1 MKRFNSYKVKGLGK
15 RVLSA
20 LLAVLMVFSCFAT
33 GLTAL
38 ADSSIKDVWTS
49 SDGKSHHRLK
59 VNGKD
64 AFCINYGEEAS
75 GKFKTDAAALKYW
88 NSLGTTKKNKIQN
101 ILSCAEA
108 KHYLKSDSSD
118 ATYFAIQRAIWNVVT
133 TQSEKTLSEY
143 FKSQTNTKYKELN
156 SSYSDY
162 AKKAP
167 KFGTIKLEPQYNSS
181 GNVTSYKGSATDSNK
196 VLSKFKFTDKAG
208 LTTSVSGNKLTVTST
223 TRFDGLKTLK
233 MTSNNKH
240 YTIKDSQVGHFGNQ
254 QVIAIG
260 SPNVLNANVSV
271 RTSEINLGDI
281 TINKISETGEPMS
294 GIRFDLYNSNGTYI
308 SSDWTDANG
317 IATFEGLNVGT
328 YTVTEVTPA
337 GYVPYGNT
345 NSVQVTVRAGDVVNA
360 SNHSSGKWVNT
371 LQRGDIYIHKTI
383 EDTSTP
389 YQAEFT
395 LYDLDGNYVIS
406 GTTNAAGDLYFCNI
420 PTGYY
425 QIKETNTYNSNVI
438 DWQATYTTYDS
449 GTGQTTTHK
458 GAQIYVSWDGQTTY
472 PYTNNVNHNGWLND
486 LVGGTNLC
494 DWVNEINFSGNNTI
508 VNKYMR
514 GDLRLYKVS
523 EKPDTTSS
531 NGYTYK
537 YVPNDNTG
545 SYPATKGAKFTI
557 TSEASQNALG
567 KDLTF
572 TTTTDEYGY
581 AYFCD
586 VPIGYYTVKEIEVD
600 NKYVQPDNQVFYVA
614 WDGNTNY
621 DVTGANCRNSVDYY
635 ADYNS
640 NTLTFINYLKYFRF
654 EFSKLDNDTNSSKAQ
669 GDASLAGATYELYK
683 GNELVGTYVT
693 DAKGKFT
700 TNYHICGNDYYLKE
714 VGSSNGYYINKEN
727 LKVSED
733 PSKYT
738 VRLNDTSKTNT
749 ETVKKGRIEI
759 MKFTDDGSDKYVT
772 PEPNAEFQIY
782 LKSAGSYENA
792 KNNERD
798 LIVTGKDGY
807 AESKALPY
815 GEYVIHQTKCGLEGT
830 LLADDQICKIQTDS
844 SAYPDNGDSN
854 VVAVYRYAI
863 KNLLDS
869 AYLKLVK
876 VDADT
881 GKAIP
886 YNELQGAKFQILDKD
901 FNVVK
906 MTYTYPKKMVID
918 TFTLNDEGYLITP
931 EKLPYG
937 KYYIVEVEAPYG
949 YFNPNADKIVSRI
962 DSNGNTV
969 YEYDKKSVEK
979 TAFKIDT
986 VNNENKVDKTDA
998 QRATIEVSIKNN
1010 VQTANLQI
1018 EKRGEVFKT
1027 VTKNGEFYSAVYEEQ
1042 GLAGAVYTVYAS
1054 EDIVTPDGTV
1064 RYKKGDAVCTLT
1076 TGATGIADS
1085 KLSTTQWFGK
1095 WHKLYLGK
1103 YEIKEIT
1110 APNGFALNTDS
1121 KKIELA
1127 YQGQNVK
1134 IYDVND
1140 TFVNE
1145 RQKVEVKG
1153 TKELEVNDIYGIGNN
1168 NEVESVVFGLYANE
1182 DIIAADGTKI
1192 PKDGLIQKVN
1202 VSANGTFEFDADLPL
1217 NFDYYVKEIATD
1229 NHYKLNDKKFTFSF
1243 DYKGQDIAK
1252 QTITLNGNKPISN
1265 ELKYGKISGLKV
1277 DDLGNKLANVTF
1289 GLFSKDE
1296 TKFTKEN
1303 AIVTVT
1309 TDKNG
1314 VFEIDNIPVG
1324 NYQLVE
1330 LSAPDGYAF
1339 SKEPI
1344 GISVTEDKQVI
1355 KKQVENKVVRGQI
1368 VITKQGEFFYS
1379 TSENE
1384 DGTTTPVYK
1393 NCNLPGATFDVIAAE
1408 DITTPDGVVRAHKG
1422 DVVDTITTDEN
1433 GVAKSKELFLGKY
1446 EVKETKAPKGYFLD
1460 KNNYTDDNSFKV
1472 ELTFENSDKE
1482 LVVKNLDAYN
1492 KRQTVKVNLIKSME
1506 KDNIFKIDDVNA
1518 LKNVVFG
1525 LFAREDMTAVDG
1537 SEIKASTLIERA
1549 KPDENG
1555 LVSFNADLPYGYK
1568 YYVKEISTDSLY
1580 TLDESEYE
1588 FAFDTEENDA
1598 EVTTISINNGTVIVN
1613 TIARGKVTGVKK
1625 DTDGTL
1631 VKGAL
1636 YGLFSSDATEFTKE
1650 TALMTAE
1657 TDENGVFTF
1666 DLIPKGSYIIV
1677 ELYVPVPYKVSN
1689 EKIAFTISDEANQV
1703 AFDVTDEFITGA
1715 ISVYKFDADYP
1726 ENSLSGATFT
1736 VYNDVDGNGIY
1747 DENIDTVYNTLN
1759 EVQTGFYFLDG
1770 IRYGHYL
1777 VKETTAPDGF
1787 AIDENYYPV
1796 FIEEDGKTY
1805 NVTNSGESFVD
1816 TALKGTLKVVKS
1828 SSNGVVEGFTFNIK
1842 GTSTTGEKIDIT
1854 EVTNS
1859 KGEINISN
1867 LRVGT
1872 YTITEVE
1879 NDATDNYKIEEPK
1892 TVTIK
1897 ANETATV
1904 HFYNEYNAPSAPKA
1918 GLDNNFFG
1926 LACAGVGTSIM
1937 GSISM
1942 LGYIVSKK
1950 KKNDI
1955 DD

>member
-15 RVLSA
+15 RVLSV

-33 GLTAL
+33 SLTAL

-49 SDGKSHHRLK
+49 SDGHSHHRLK

-64 AFCINYGEEAS
+64 AFCINYGQES
-75 GKFKTDAAALKYW
+75 TGKFKTDSAALKYW
-88 NSLGTTKKNKIQN
+88 NGLGTTKKNKIQN

-108 KHYLKSDSSD
+108 KGYINGSDKE
-118 ATYFAIQRAIWNVVT
+118 YFGIQRAIWNVVT
-133 TQSEKTLSEY
+133 TKSEKELSDY
-143 FKSQTNTKYKELN
+143 FKTETNSVYKSLN

-162 AKKAP
+162 AKKTP

-208 LTTSVSGNKLTVTST
+208 LTTSVSGNKLTVTSNT
-223 TRFDGLKTLK
+223 YFYGKKILK
-233 MTSNNKH
+233 MTSKGN
-240 YTIKDSQVGHFGNQ
+240 YYSIKDSQVGHFGNQ

-260 SPNVLNANVSV
+260 SSNTLNASVSV
-271 RTSEINLGDI
+271 KAGELNSGDI
-281 TINKISETGEPMS
+281 AINKIAETGEPMN
-294 GIRFDLYNSNGTYI
+294 GIRFDLYDSNGTYI
-308 SSDWTDANG
+308 SSDWTDESGSAV
-317 IATFEGLNVGT
+317 FMELVPGT

-345 NSVQVTVRAGDVVNA
+345 NSVQVTVVAKQTVNA

-572 TTTTDEYGY
+572 TTTTDEQGY

-586 VPIGYYTVKEIEVD
+586 VPIGYYTVKEVEVD

-669 GDASLAGATYELYK
+669 GDASLAGATYELCK

-693 DAKGKFT
+693 DASGKFT

-901 FNVVK
+901 LNVVK

-1010 VQTANLQI
+1010 VQTANLQV

-1134 IYDVND
+1134 VYDVND

-1153 TKELEVNDIYGIGNN
+1153 TKKLEVNDIYGIGNN

-1314 VFEIDNIPVG
+1314 IFEIDNIPVG

-1482 LVVKNLDAYN
+1482 LVVTNLDAYN

-1537 SEIKASTLIERA
+1537 SEIKANTLIERA

-1689 EKIAFTISDEANQV
+1689 EKIAFTISDEANKV

-1759 EVQTGFYFLDG
+1759 EIQTGFYFLDG

-1777 VKETTAPDGF
+1777 VKETASPNGF

-1859 KGEINISN
+1859 KGEINISD

>member
-15 RVLSA
+15 RVLSV
-20 LLAVLMVFSCFAT
+20 LLAILMVFSCFAT
-33 GLTAL
+33 SLTAL

-49 SDGKSHHRLK
+49 SDGHSHHRLK

-64 AFCINYGEEAS
+64 AFCINYGQES
-75 GKFKTDAAALKYW
+75 TGKFKTDSAALKYW

-108 KHYLKSDSSD
+108 KGYINGSDKE
-118 ATYFAIQRAIWNVVT
+118 YFGIQRAIWNVVT
-133 TQSEKTLSEY
+133 TKSEKELKDY
-143 FKSQTNTKYKELN
+143 FKSQTNSVYKSLN

-167 KFGTIKLEPQYNSS
+167 KFGTIKLEPQYDGS

-208 LTTSVSGNKLTVTST
+208 LKTSVSGNKLTVTST
-223 TRFDGLKTLK
+223 TRFDGLKKLK

-281 TINKISETGEPMS
+281 TINKIAETGEPMS

-406 GTTNAAGDLYFCNI
+406 GTTNTAGDLYFCNI

-572 TTTTDEYGY
+572 TTTTDEQGY

-586 VPIGYYTVKEIEVD
+586 VPIGYYTVKEVEVD

-621 DVTGANCRNSVDYY
+621 DVTGTNCRNGVDYY

-693 DAKGKFT
+693 DASGKFT

-901 FNVVK
+901 LNVVK

-986 VNNENKVDKTDA
+986 VNNENKVYKTDA

-1010 VQTANLQI
+1010 VQTANLQV

-1134 IYDVND
+1134 VYDVND

-1314 VFEIDNIPVG
+1314 IFEIDNIPVG

-1482 LVVKNLDAYN
+1482 LVVTNLDAYN

-1537 SEIKASTLIERA
+1537 SEIKANTLIERA

-1580 TLDESEYE
+1580 TLDETEYE

-1625 DTDGTL
+1625 DTDGAL

-1747 DENIDTVYNTLN
+1747 DKNIDTVYNTLN

-1777 VKETTAPDGF
+1777 VKETASPNGF

-1859 KGEINISN
+1859 KGEINISD

>member
-15 RVLSA
+15 RVLSV

-33 GLTAL
+33 SLTAL

-64 AFCINYGEEAS
+64 AFCINYGQES
-75 GKFKTDAAALKYW
+75 TGKFKTDAAALKYW

-208 LTTSVSGNKLTVTST
+208 LTTSVSGNKLTVTSNT
-223 TRFDGLKTLK
+223 YFDGRKTLK
-233 MTSNNKH
+233 MTSKGK
-240 YTIKDSQVGHFGNQ
+240 YYSIKDSQVGHFGNQ

-260 SPNVLNANVSV
+260 SPSTLNASVSV
-271 RTSEINLGDI
+271 KAGELNSGNIA
-281 TINKISETGEPMS
+281 INKIAETGEPMS
-294 GIRFDLYNSNGTYI
+294 GIQFDLYDSNGTYI
-308 SSDWTDANG
+308 SSDWTDESGSAV
-317 IATFEGLNVGT
+317 FMDLVPGT

-345 NSVQVTVRAGDVVNA
+345 NSVQVTVVANQTVNA

-406 GTTNAAGDLYFCNI
+406 GTTNTAGDLYFCNI

-572 TTTTDEYGY
+572 TTTTDEQGY

-586 VPIGYYTVKEIEVD
+586 VPIGYYTVKEVEVD
-600 NKYVQPDNQVFYVA
+600 NKYVQPDNQIFYVA

-621 DVTGANCRNSVDYY
+621 DVTGTNCRNSVDYY

-683 GNELVGTYVT
+683 GNGLVGTYVT
-693 DAKGKFT
+693 DASGKFT

-901 FNVVK
+901 LNVVK

-1010 VQTANLQI
+1010 VQTANLQV

-1134 IYDVND
+1134 VYDVND

-1339 SKEPI
+1339 SKKPI

-1482 LVVKNLDAYN
+1482 LVVTNLDAYN

-1537 SEIKASTLIERA
+1537 SEIKANTLIERA

-1777 VKETTAPDGF
+1777 VKETASPDGF

-1859 KGEINISN
+1859 KGEINISD

>member
-15 RVLSA
+15 RVLSV

-33 GLTAL
+33 SLTAL

-49 SDGKSHHRLK
+49 SDGHSHHRLK

-64 AFCINYGEEAS
+64 AFCINYGQES
-75 GKFKTDAAALKYW
+75 TGKFKTDSAALKYW

-108 KHYLKSDSSD
+108 KGYINGSDKE
-118 ATYFAIQRAIWNVVT
+118 YFGIQRAIWNVVT
-133 TQSEKTLSEY
+133 TKSEKELSDY
-143 FKSQTNTKYKELN
+143 FKSQTNSVYKSLN

-167 KFGTIKLEPQYNSS
+167 KFGTIKLEPQYDGS

-208 LTTSVSGNKLTVTST
+208 LKTSVSGNKLTVTST
-223 TRFDGLKTLK
+223 TRFDGLKKLK

-271 RTSEINLGDI
+271 RTSEVNLGDI
-281 TINKISETGEPMS
+281 TINKIAETGEPMS

-406 GTTNAAGDLYFCNI
+406 GTTNTAGDLYFCNI

-572 TTTTDEYGY
+572 TTITDEQGY

-586 VPIGYYTVKEIEVD
+586 VPIGYYTVKEVEVD

-621 DVTGANCRNSVDYY
+621 DVTGTNCRNSVDYY

-693 DAKGKFT
+693 DASGKFT

-714 VGSSNGYYINKEN
+714 VSSSNGYYINKEN

-901 FNVVK
+901 LNVVK

-962 DSNGNTV
+962 DSNGNTI

-1010 VQTANLQI
+1010 VQTANLQV

-1134 IYDVND
+1134 VYDVND

-1153 TKELEVNDIYGIGNN
+1153 TKKLEVNDIYGIGNN

-1482 LVVKNLDAYN
+1482 LVVTNLDAYN

-1580 TLDESEYE
+1580 TLDETEYE

-1747 DENIDTVYNTLN
+1747 DKNIDTVYNTLN

-1777 VKETTAPDGF
+1777 VKETASPNGF

-1859 KGEINISN
+1859 KGEINISD

>member
-15 RVLSA
+15 RVLSV

-33 GLTAL
+33 SLTAL

-49 SDGKSHHRLK
+49 SDGHSHHRLK

-64 AFCINYGEEAS
+64 AFCINYGQES
-75 GKFKTDAAALKYW
+75 TGKFKTDSAALKYW
-88 NSLGTTKKNKIQN
+88 NGLGTTKKNKIQN

-108 KHYLKSDSSD
+108 KGYINGSDKE
-118 ATYFAIQRAIWNVVT
+118 YFGIQRAIWNVVT
-133 TQSEKTLSEY
+133 TKSEKELSDY
-143 FKSQTNTKYKELN
+143 FKSQTNSVYKSLN
-156 SSYSDY
+156 SNYSDY

-167 KFGTIKLEPQYNSS
+167 KFGTIKLEPQYDGS

-208 LTTSVSGNKLTVTST
+208 LKTSVSGNKLTVTST
-223 TRFDGLKTLK
+223 TRFDGLKKLK

-281 TINKISETGEPMS
+281 TINKIAETGEPMS

-345 NSVQVTVRAGDVVNA
+345 NSVQVTVRARDVVNA

-406 GTTNAAGDLYFCNI
+406 GTTNTAGDLYFCNI

-600 NKYVQPDNQVFYVA
+600 NKYVQPDNQIFYVA

-844 SAYPDNGDSN
+844 SAYPDNSDSN

-901 FNVVK
+901 LNVVK

-1010 VQTANLQI
+1010 VQTANLQV

-1134 IYDVND
+1134 VYDVND

-1314 VFEIDNIPVG
+1314 IFEIDNIPVG

-1472 ELTFENSDKE
+1472 ELAFENSDKE
-1482 LVVKNLDAYN
+1482 LVVTNLDAYN
-1492 KRQTVKVNLIKSME
+1492 KRQTAKVNLIKSME

-1537 SEIKASTLIERA
+1537 SEIKANTLIERA

-1747 DENIDTVYNTLN
+1747 DKNIDTVYNTLN

-1777 VKETTAPDGF
+1777 VKETASPNGF

-1859 KGEINISN
+1859 KGEINISD

>member
-167 KFGTIKLEPQYNSS
+167 KFGTIKLEPQYDGS

-208 LTTSVSGNKLTVTST
+208 LKTSVSGNKLTVTST

-260 SPNVLNANVSV
+260 SPSVLNAKFSATCGV
-271 RTSEINLGDI
+271 NLTGNI
-281 TINKISETGEPMS
+281 QVNKIAETGEPMS
-294 GIRFDLYNSNGTYI
+294 GIRFDLYDSNGTYV
-308 SSDWTDANG
+308 SSDWTNESGSADF
-317 IATFEGLNVGT
+317 TGLQPGT
-328 YTVTEVTPA
+328 YTVTEITPA

-345 NSVQVTVRAGDVVNA
+345 NSVQVTVVANQTVNA

-406 GTTNAAGDLYFCNI
+406 GTTNTAGDLYFCNI

-449 GTGQTTTHK
+449 GTGQTTIHK

-572 TTTTDEYGY
+572 TTTTDEQGY

-586 VPIGYYTVKEIEVD
+586 VPIGYYTVKEVEVD

-815 GEYVIHQTKCGLEGT
+815 GEYIIHQTKCGLEGT

-886 YNELQGAKFQILDKD
+886 YNELQGAEFQILDKD
-901 FNVVK
+901 LNVVK

-1027 VTKNGEFYSAVYEEQ
+1027 VTKNGEFYSAVYEKQ

-1110 APNGFALNTDS
+1110 APSGFVLNTDS

-1134 IYDVND
+1134 VYDVND

-1202 VSANGTFEFDADLPL
+1202 VSANGTFKFDADLPL
-1217 NFDYYVKEIATD
+1217 NFDYYVKEIATE

-1482 LVVKNLDAYN
+1482 LVVTNLDAYN

-1537 SEIKASTLIERA
+1537 SEIKANTLIERA

-1580 TLDESEYE
+1580 TLDETEYE
-1588 FAFDTEENDA
+1588 FAFNTEENDA

-1777 VKETTAPDGF
+1777 VKETASPNGF

-1842 GTSTTGEKIDIT
+1842 GTSTAGEKIDIT

>member
-15 RVLSA
+15 RVLSV
-20 LLAVLMVFSCFAT
+20 LLAILMVFSCFAT
-33 GLTAL
+33 SLTAL

-49 SDGKSHHRLK
+49 SDGHSHHRLK

-64 AFCINYGEEAS
+64 AFCINYGQES
-75 GKFKTDAAALKYW
+75 TGKFKTDSAALKYW

-108 KHYLKSDSSD
+108 KGYINGSDKE
-118 ATYFAIQRAIWNVVT
+118 YFGIQRAIWNVVT
-133 TQSEKTLSEY
+133 TKSEKELSDY
-143 FKSQTNTKYKELN
+143 FKSQTNSVYKLLN
-156 SSYSDY
+156 SNYSDY

-208 LTTSVSGNKLTVTST
+208 LKTSVSGNKLTVTST

-260 SPNVLNANVSV
+260 SPSVLNTKFSATCGV
-271 RTSEINLGDI
+271 NLTGNI
-281 TINKISETGEPMS
+281 QVNKIAETGEPMS
-294 GIRFDLYNSNGTYI
+294 GIRFDLYDSNGTYV
-308 SSDWTDANG
+308 SSDWTDESGSADF
-317 IATFEGLNVGT
+317 TGLQPGT
-328 YTVTEVTPA
+328 YTVTEITPA

-345 NSVQVTVRAGDVVNA
+345 NSVQVTVVANQTVNA

-406 GTTNAAGDLYFCNI
+406 GTTNTAGDLYFCNI

-572 TTTTDEYGY
+572 TTTTDEQGY

-586 VPIGYYTVKEIEVD
+586 VPIGYYTVKEVEVD

-614 WDGNTNY
+614 WDCNTNY
-621 DVTGANCRNSVDYY
+621 DVTGTNCRNGVDYY

-693 DAKGKFT
+693 DASGKFT

-901 FNVVK
+901 LNVVK

-1010 VQTANLQI
+1010 VQTANLQV

-1134 IYDVND
+1134 VYDVND

-1153 TKELEVNDIYGIGNN
+1153 TKKLEVNDIYGIGNN

-1314 VFEIDNIPVG
+1314 IFEIDNIPVG

-1482 LVVKNLDAYN
+1482 LVVTNLDAYN

-1747 DENIDTVYNTLN
+1747 DKNIDTVYNTLN

-1777 VKETTAPDGF
+1777 VKETASPNGF

-1859 KGEINISN
+1859 KGEINISD

>member
-15 RVLSA
+15 RVLSV

-33 GLTAL
+33 SLTAL

-49 SDGKSHHRLK
+49 SDGHSHHRLK

-64 AFCINYGEEAS
+64 AFCINYGQES
-75 GKFKTDAAALKYW
+75 TGKFKTDSAALKYW
-88 NSLGTTKKNKIQN
+88 NGLGTTKKNKIQN

-108 KHYLKSDSSD
+108 KGYINGSDKE
-118 ATYFAIQRAIWNVVT
+118 YFGIQRAIWNVVT
-133 TQSEKTLSEY
+133 TKSEKELSDY
-143 FKSQTNTKYKELN
+143 FKSQTNSVYKSLN
-156 SSYSDY
+156 SNYSDY

-167 KFGTIKLEPQYNSS
+167 KFGTIKLEPQYDGS

-208 LTTSVSGNKLTVTST
+208 LKTSVSGNKLTVTST
-223 TRFDGLKTLK
+223 TRFDGLKKLK

-281 TINKISETGEPMS
+281 TINKIAETGEPMS

-345 NSVQVTVRAGDVVNA
+345 NSVQVTVRARNVVNA

-406 GTTNAAGDLYFCNI
+406 GTTNTAGDLYFCNI

-600 NKYVQPDNQVFYVA
+600 NKYVQPDNQIFYVA

-844 SAYPDNGDSN
+844 SAYPDNSDSN

-901 FNVVK
+901 LNVVK

-1010 VQTANLQI
+1010 VQTANLQV

-1134 IYDVND
+1134 VYDVND

-1314 VFEIDNIPVG
+1314 IFEIDNIPVG

-1472 ELTFENSDKE
+1472 ELAFENSDKE
-1482 LVVKNLDAYN
+1482 LVVTNLDAYN
-1492 KRQTVKVNLIKSME
+1492 KRQTAKVNLIKSME

-1537 SEIKASTLIERA
+1537 SEIKANTLIERA

-1747 DENIDTVYNTLN
+1747 DKNIDTVYNTLN

-1777 VKETTAPDGF
+1777 VKETASPNGF

-1859 KGEINISN
+1859 KGEINISD

>member
-33 GLTAL
+33 SLTAL

-49 SDGKSHHRLK
+49 SDGHSHHRLK

-64 AFCINYGEEAS
+64 AFCINYGQES
-75 GKFKTDAAALKYW
+75 TDKFKTDSAALKYW
-88 NSLGTTKKNKIQN
+88 NGLGTTKKNKIQN

-108 KHYLKSDSSD
+108 KGYINGSDKE
-118 ATYFAIQRAIWNVVT
+118 YFGIQRAIWNVVT
-133 TQSEKTLSEY
+133 TKSEKELSDY
-143 FKSQTNTKYKELN
+143 FKSQTNSVYKSLN
-156 SSYSDY
+156 SNYSDY
-162 AKKAP
+162 TKKAP
-167 KFGTIKLEPQYNSS
+167 KFGTIKLEPQYDGS

-208 LTTSVSGNKLTVTST
+208 LKTSVSGNKLTVTST

-260 SPNVLNANVSV
+260 SPSVLNAKFSATCGV
-271 RTSEINLGDI
+271 NLTGNI
-281 TINKISETGEPMS
+281 QVNKIAETGEPMS
-294 GIRFDLYNSNGTYI
+294 GIRFDLYDSNGTYI
-308 SSDWTDANG
+308 SSDWTNESGSADF
-317 IATFEGLNVGT
+317 TGLQPGT
-328 YTVTEVTPA
+328 YTVTEITPA

-345 NSVQVTVRAGDVVNA
+345 NSVQVTVVANQTVNA

-406 GTTNAAGDLYFCNI
+406 GTTNTAGDLYFCNI

-572 TTTTDEYGY
+572 TTTTDEQGY

-586 VPIGYYTVKEIEVD
+586 VPIGYYTVKEVEVD

-621 DVTGANCRNSVDYY
+621 DVTGTNCRNSVDYY

-901 FNVVK
+901 LNVVK

-1010 VQTANLQI
+1010 VQTANLQV

-1134 IYDVND
+1134 VYDVND

-1472 ELTFENSDKE
+1472 ELTFENSEKE
-1482 LVVKNLDAYN
+1482 LVVTNLDAYN

-1537 SEIKASTLIERA
+1537 SEIKANTLIERA

-1580 TLDESEYE
+1580 TLDETEYE

-1736 VYNDVDGNGIY
+1736 VYNDVDGNGVY

-1777 VKETTAPDGF
+1777 VKETASPNGF

>member
-15 RVLSA
+15 RVLSV

-33 GLTAL
+33 SLTAL

-49 SDGKSHHRLK
+49 SDGHSHHRLK

-64 AFCINYGEEAS
+64 AFCINYGQES
-75 GKFKTDAAALKYW
+75 TGKFKTDSAALKYW

-108 KHYLKSDSSD
+108 KGYINGSDKE
-118 ATYFAIQRAIWNVVT
+118 YFGIQRAIWNVVT
-133 TQSEKTLSEY
+133 TKSEKELSDY
-143 FKSQTNTKYKELN
+143 FKSQTNSVYKSLN

-167 KFGTIKLEPQYNSS
+167 KFGTIKLEPQYDGS

-208 LTTSVSGNKLTVTST
+208 LKTSVSGNKLTVTST
-223 TRFDGLKTLK
+223 TRFDGLKKLK

-271 RTSEINLGDI
+271 RTSEVNLGDI
-281 TINKISETGEPMS
+281 TINKIAETGESMS

-406 GTTNAAGDLYFCNI
+406 GTTNTAGDLYFCNI

-486 LVGGTNLC
+486 IVGGTNLC

-621 DVTGANCRNSVDYY
+621 DVTGVNCRNSVDYY

-901 FNVVK
+901 LNVVK

-1010 VQTANLQI
+1010 VQTANLQV

-1134 IYDVND
+1134 VYDVND

-1408 DITTPDGVVRAHKG
+1408 DITTTDGVVRAHKG

-1472 ELTFENSDKE
+1472 ELAFENSDKE
-1482 LVVKNLDAYN
+1482 LVVTNLDAYN

-1747 DENIDTVYNTLN
+1747 DKNIDTVYNTLN

-1777 VKETTAPDGF
+1777 VKETASPNGF

-1859 KGEINISN
+1859 KGEINISD

>member
-15 RVLSA
+15 RVLSV
-20 LLAVLMVFSCFAT
+20 LLAILMVFSCFAT
-33 GLTAL
+33 SLTAL

-49 SDGKSHHRLK
+49 SDGHSHHRLK

-64 AFCINYGEEAS
+64 AFCINYGQES
-75 GKFKTDAAALKYW
+75 TGKFKTDSAALKYW

-108 KHYLKSDSSD
+108 KGYINGSDKE
-118 ATYFAIQRAIWNVVT
+118 YFGIQRAIWNVVT
-133 TQSEKTLSEY
+133 TKSEKELSDY
-143 FKSQTNTKYKELN
+143 FKSQTNSVYKSLN
-156 SSYSDY
+156 SNYSDY

-208 LTTSVSGNKLTVTST
+208 LKTSVSGNKLTVTST
-223 TRFDGLKTLK
+223 TRFDGLKKLK

-281 TINKISETGEPMS
+281 TINKIAETGEPMS

-406 GTTNAAGDLYFCNI
+406 GTTNTAGDLYFCNI

-572 TTTTDEYGY
+572 TTTTDEQGY

-586 VPIGYYTVKEIEVD
+586 VPIGYYTVKEVEVD
-600 NKYVQPDNQVFYVA
+600 NKYVQPDNQIFYVA

-621 DVTGANCRNSVDYY
+621 DVTGTNCRNSVDYY

-901 FNVVK
+901 LNVVK

-1010 VQTANLQI
+1010 VQTANLQV

-1134 IYDVND
+1134 VYDVND

-1314 VFEIDNIPVG
+1314 IFEIDNIPVG

-1747 DENIDTVYNTLN
+1747 DKNIDTVYNTLN

-1777 VKETTAPDGF
+1777 VKETASPNGF

-1859 KGEINISN
+1859 KGEINISD

>member
-15 RVLSA
+15 RVLSV

-33 GLTAL
+33 SLTAL

-49 SDGKSHHRLK
+49 SDGHSHHRLK

-64 AFCINYGEEAS
+64 AFCINYGQES
-75 GKFKTDAAALKYW
+75 TGKFKTDSAALKYW
-88 NSLGTTKKNKIQN
+88 NGLGTTKKNKIQN

-108 KHYLKSDSSD
+108 KGYINGSDKE
-118 ATYFAIQRAIWNVVT
+118 YFGIQRAIWNVVT
-133 TQSEKTLSEY
+133 TKSEKELSDY
-143 FKSQTNTKYKELN
+143 FKSQTNSVYKSLN
-156 SSYSDY
+156 SNYSDY

-167 KFGTIKLEPQYNSS
+167 KFGTIKLEPQYDGS

-208 LTTSVSGNKLTVTST
+208 LKTSVSGNKLTVTST

-260 SPNVLNANVSV
+260 SPSVLNTKFSATCGV
-271 RTSEINLGDI
+271 NLTGNI
-281 TINKISETGEPMS
+281 QVNKIAETGEPMS
-294 GIRFDLYNSNGTYI
+294 GIRFDLYDSNGTYV
-308 SSDWTDANG
+308 SSDWTDESGSADF
-317 IATFEGLNVGT
+317 TGLQPGT
-328 YTVTEVTPA
+328 YTVTEITPA

-345 NSVQVTVRAGDVVNA
+345 NSVQVTVVANQTVNA

-406 GTTNAAGDLYFCNI
+406 GTTNTAGDLYFCNI

-572 TTTTDEYGY
+572 TTTTDEQGY

-586 VPIGYYTVKEIEVD
+586 VPIGYYTVKEVEVD

-621 DVTGANCRNSVDYY
+621 DVTGTNCRNGVDYY

-693 DAKGKFT
+693 DASGKFT

-815 GEYVIHQTKCGLEGT
+815 GEYVIHQTKCGLKGA

-901 FNVVK
+901 LNVVK

-1010 VQTANLQI
+1010 VQTANLQV

-1134 IYDVND
+1134 VYDVND

-1314 VFEIDNIPVG
+1314 IFEIDNIPVG

-1472 ELTFENSDKE
+1472 ELAFENSDKE
-1482 LVVKNLDAYN
+1482 LVVTNLDAYN
-1492 KRQTVKVNLIKSME
+1492 KRQTAKVNLIKSME

-1537 SEIKASTLIERA
+1537 SEIKANTLIERA

-1747 DENIDTVYNTLN
+1747 DKNIDTVYNTLN

-1777 VKETTAPDGF
+1777 VKETASPNGF

-1859 KGEINISN
+1859 KGEINISD

>member
-15 RVLSA
+15 RVLSV

-33 GLTAL
+33 SLTAL

-49 SDGKSHHRLK
+49 SDGHSHHRLK

-64 AFCINYGEEAS
+64 AFCINYGQES
-75 GKFKTDAAALKYW
+75 TGKFKTDSAALKYW
-88 NSLGTTKKNKIQN
+88 NGLGTTKKNKIQN

-108 KHYLKSDSSD
+108 KGYINGSDKE
-118 ATYFAIQRAIWNVVT
+118 YFGIQRAIWNVVT
-133 TQSEKTLSEY
+133 TKSEKELSDY
-143 FKSQTNTKYKELN
+143 FKSQTNSVYKSLN
-156 SSYSDY
+156 SNYSDY

-196 VLSKFKFTDKAG
+196 VLSKFKFADKAG
-208 LTTSVSGNKLTVTST
+208 LKTSVSGNKLTVTST

-406 GTTNAAGDLYFCNI
+406 GTTNTAGDLYFCNI

-621 DVTGANCRNSVDYY
+621 DVTGANCKNSVDYY

-693 DAKGKFT
+693 DASGKFT

-901 FNVVK
+901 LNVVK

-1010 VQTANLQI
+1010 VQTANLQV

-1472 ELTFENSDKE
+1472 ELTFENNDKE
-1482 LVVKNLDAYN
+1482 LVVTNLDAYN

-1537 SEIKASTLIERA
+1537 SEIKANTLIERA

-1777 VKETTAPDGF
+1777 VKETASPNGF

>member
-15 RVLSA
+15 RVLSV

-33 GLTAL
+33 SLTAL

-49 SDGKSHHRLK
+49 SDGHSHHRLK

-64 AFCINYGEEAS
+64 AFCINYGQES
-75 GKFKTDAAALKYW
+75 TGKFKTDSAALKYW
-88 NSLGTTKKNKIQN
+88 NSLGNTKKNKIQN

-108 KHYLKSDSSD
+108 KGYINGSDKE
-118 ATYFAIQRAIWNVVT
+118 YFGIQRAIWNVVT
-133 TQSEKTLSEY
+133 TKSEKELKDY
-143 FKSQTNTKYKELN
+143 FKKETNSVYKSLN

-167 KFGTIKLEPQYNSS
+167 KFGTIKLEPQYDGS

-208 LTTSVSGNKLTVTST
+208 LKTSVSGNKLTVTST
-223 TRFDGLKTLK
+223 TRFDGLKKLK

-281 TINKISETGEPMS
+281 TINKIAETGEPMS
-294 GIRFDLYNSNGTYI
+294 GIRFDLYDSNGTYI

-406 GTTNAAGDLYFCNI
+406 GTTNTAGDLYFCNI

-693 DAKGKFT
+693 DASGKFT

-901 FNVVK
+901 LNVVK

-1010 VQTANLQI
+1010 VQTANLQV

-1134 IYDVND
+1134 VYDVND

-1252 QTITLNGNKPISN
+1252 QTITLNGNKTISN

-1472 ELTFENSDKE
+1472 ELAFENSDKE
-1482 LVVKNLDAYN
+1482 LVVTNLDAYN

-1537 SEIKASTLIERA
+1537 SEIKANTLIERA

-1580 TLDESEYE
+1580 TLDETEYE

-1736 VYNDVDGNGIY
+1736 VYNDVDGNGVY

-1777 VKETTAPDGF
+1777 VKETASPNGF

-1859 KGEINISN
+1859 KGEINISD

>member
-15 RVLSA
+15 RVLSV

-33 GLTAL
+33 SLTAL

-49 SDGKSHHRLK
+49 SDGHSHHRLK

-64 AFCINYGEEAS
+64 AFCINYGQES
-75 GKFKTDAAALKYW
+75 TGKFKTDSAALKYW

-108 KHYLKSDSSD
+108 KGYINGSDKE
-118 ATYFAIQRAIWNVVT
+118 YFGIQRAIWNVVT
-133 TQSEKTLSEY
+133 TKSEKELSDY
-143 FKSQTNTKYKELN
+143 FKSQTNSVYKSLN

-167 KFGTIKLEPQYNSS
+167 KFGTIKLEPQYDGS

-208 LTTSVSGNKLTVTST
+208 LKTSVSGNKLTVTST
-223 TRFDGLKTLK
+223 TRFDGLKKLK

-271 RTSEINLGDI
+271 RTSEVNLGDI
-281 TINKISETGEPMS
+281 TINKIAETGEPMS

-406 GTTNAAGDLYFCNI
+406 GTTNTAGDLYFCNI

-486 LVGGTNLC
+486 IVGGTNLC

-572 TTTTDEYGY
+572 TTTTDEQGY

-586 VPIGYYTVKEIEVD
+586 VPIGYYTVKEVEVD

-621 DVTGANCRNSVDYY
+621 DVTGTNCRNGVDYY

-693 DAKGKFT
+693 DASGKFT

-901 FNVVK
+901 LNVVK

-1010 VQTANLQI
+1010 VQTANLQV

-1134 IYDVND
+1134 VYDVND

-1460 KNNYTDDNSFKV
+1460 KNNYTDDNSFEV
-1472 ELTFENSDKE
+1472 ELAFENSDKE
-1482 LVVKNLDAYN
+1482 LVVTNLDAYN

-1537 SEIKASTLIERA
+1537 SEIKANTLIERA

-1580 TLDESEYE
+1580 TLDETEYE

-1777 VKETTAPDGF
+1777 VKETASPNGF

>member
-15 RVLSA
+15 RVLSV
-20 LLAVLMVFSCFAT
+20 LLAILMVFSCFAT
-33 GLTAL
+33 SLTAL

-49 SDGKSHHRLK
+49 SDGHSHHRLK

-64 AFCINYGEEAS
+64 AFCINYGQES
-75 GKFKTDAAALKYW
+75 TGKFKTDSAALKYW

-108 KHYLKSDSSD
+108 KGYINGSDKE
-118 ATYFAIQRAIWNVVT
+118 YFGIQRAIWNVVT
-133 TQSEKTLSEY
+133 TKSEKELSDY
-143 FKSQTNTKYKELN
+143 FKSQTNSVYKSLN
-156 SSYSDY
+156 SNYSDY

-208 LTTSVSGNKLTVTST
+208 LKTSVSGNKLTVTST
-223 TRFDGLKTLK
+223 TRFDGLKKLK

-281 TINKISETGEPMS
+281 TINKIAETGEPIS

-406 GTTNAAGDLYFCNI
+406 GTTNTAGDLYFCNI

-572 TTTTDEYGY
+572 TTTTDEQGY

-586 VPIGYYTVKEIEVD
+586 VPIGYYTVKEVEVD

-621 DVTGANCRNSVDYY
+621 DVTGTNCRNGVDYY

-693 DAKGKFT
+693 DASGKFT

-815 GEYVIHQTKCGLEGT
+815 GEYVIHQTKCGLKGA

-901 FNVVK
+901 LNVVK

-1010 VQTANLQI
+1010 VQTANLQV

-1103 YEIKEIT
+1103 YEIKEII

-1134 IYDVND
+1134 VYDVND

-1314 VFEIDNIPVG
+1314 IFEIDNIPVG

-1472 ELTFENSDKE
+1472 ELAFENSDKE
-1482 LVVKNLDAYN
+1482 LVVTNLDAYN
-1492 KRQTVKVNLIKSME
+1492 KRQTAKVNLIKSME

-1537 SEIKASTLIERA
+1537 SEIKANTLIERA

-1747 DENIDTVYNTLN
+1747 DKNIDTVYNTLN

-1777 VKETTAPDGF
+1777 VKETASPNGF

-1859 KGEINISN
+1859 KGEINISD

>member
-15 RVLSA
+15 RVLSV

-33 GLTAL
+33 SLTAL

-49 SDGKSHHRLK
+49 SDGHSHHRLK

-64 AFCINYGEEAS
+64 AFCINYGQES
-75 GKFKTDAAALKYW
+75 TGKFKTDSAALKYW
-88 NSLGTTKKNKIQN
+88 NGLGTTKKNKIQN

-108 KHYLKSDSSD
+108 KGYINGSDKE
-118 ATYFAIQRAIWNVVT
+118 YFGIQRAIWNVVT
-133 TQSEKTLSEY
+133 TKSEKELSDY
-143 FKSQTNTKYKELN
+143 FKSQTNSVYKSLN
-156 SSYSDY
+156 SNYSDY

-167 KFGTIKLEPQYNSS
+167 KFGTIKLEPQYDGS

-208 LTTSVSGNKLTVTST
+208 LKTSVSGNKLTVTST
-223 TRFDGLKTLK
+223 TRFDGLKKLK

-281 TINKISETGEPMS
+281 TINKIAETGEPMS

-406 GTTNAAGDLYFCNI
+406 GTTNTAGDLYFCNI

-600 NKYVQPDNQVFYVA
+600 NKYVQPDNQIFYVA

-830 LLADDQICKIQTDS
+830 PLADDQICKIQTDS
-844 SAYPDNGDSN
+844 SAYPDNSDSN

-901 FNVVK
+901 LNVVK

-1010 VQTANLQI
+1010 VQTANLQV

-1134 IYDVND
+1134 VYDVND

-1314 VFEIDNIPVG
+1314 IFEIDNIPVG

-1472 ELTFENSDKE
+1472 ELAFENSDKE
-1482 LVVKNLDAYN
+1482 LVVTNLDAYN
-1492 KRQTVKVNLIKSME
+1492 KRQTAKVNLIKSME

-1537 SEIKASTLIERA
+1537 SEIKANTLIERA

-1747 DENIDTVYNTLN
+1747 DKNIDTVYNTLN

-1777 VKETTAPDGF
+1777 VKETASPNGF

-1859 KGEINISN
+1859 KGEINISD

>member
-15 RVLSA
+15 RVLSV

-33 GLTAL
+33 SLTAL

-49 SDGKSHHRLK
+49 SDGHSHHRLK

-64 AFCINYGEEAS
+64 AFCINYGQES
-75 GKFKTDAAALKYW
+75 TGKFKTDSAALKYW
-88 NSLGTTKKNKIQN
+88 NGLGTTKKNKIQN

-108 KHYLKSDSSD
+108 KGYINGSDKE
-118 ATYFAIQRAIWNVVT
+118 YFGIQRAIWNVVT
-133 TQSEKTLSEY
+133 TKSEKELSDY
-143 FKSQTNTKYKELN
+143 FKSQTNSVYKSLN
-156 SSYSDY
+156 SNYSDY

-167 KFGTIKLEPQYNSS
+167 KFGTIKLEPQYDGS

-208 LTTSVSGNKLTVTST
+208 LKTSVSGNKLTVTST
-223 TRFDGLKTLK
+223 TRFDGLKKLK

-260 SPNVLNANVSV
+260 SPNVLNADVSV
-271 RTSEINLGDI
+271 RTSKINLGDI
-281 TINKISETGEPMS
+281 TINKIAETGEPMS

-406 GTTNAAGDLYFCNI
+406 GTTNTAGDLYFCNI

-600 NKYVQPDNQVFYVA
+600 NKYVQPDNQIFYVA

-844 SAYPDNGDSN
+844 SAYPDNSDSN

-901 FNVVK
+901 LNVVK

-1010 VQTANLQI
+1010 VQTANLQV

-1134 IYDVND
+1134 VYDVND

-1314 VFEIDNIPVG
+1314 IFEIDNIPVG

-1472 ELTFENSDKE
+1472 ELAFENSDKE
-1482 LVVKNLDAYN
+1482 LVVTNLDAYN
-1492 KRQTVKVNLIKSME
+1492 KRQTAKVNLIKSME

-1537 SEIKASTLIERA
+1537 SEIKANTLIERA

-1747 DENIDTVYNTLN
+1747 DKNIDTVYNTLN

-1777 VKETTAPDGF
+1777 VKETASPNGF

-1859 KGEINISN
+1859 KGEINISD

>member
-15 RVLSA
+15 RVLSV

-33 GLTAL
+33 SLTAL

-49 SDGKSHHRLK
+49 SDGHSHHRLK

-64 AFCINYGEEAS
+64 AFCINYGQES
-75 GKFKTDAAALKYW
+75 TGKFKTDSAALKYW
-88 NSLGTTKKNKIQN
+88 NGLGTTKKNKIQN

-108 KHYLKSDSSD
+108 KGYINGSDKE
-118 ATYFAIQRAIWNVVT
+118 YFGIQRAIWNVVT
-133 TQSEKTLSEY
+133 TKSEKELSDY
-143 FKSQTNTKYKELN
+143 FKSQTNSVYKSLN
-156 SSYSDY
+156 SNYSDY

-167 KFGTIKLEPQYNSS
+167 KFGTIKLEPQYDGS

-208 LTTSVSGNKLTVTST
+208 LKTSVSGNKLTVTST

-260 SPNVLNANVSV
+260 SPSVLNTKFSATCGV
-271 RTSEINLGDI
+271 NLTGNI
-281 TINKISETGEPMS
+281 QVNKIAETGEPMS
-294 GIRFDLYNSNGTYI
+294 GIRFDLYDSNGTYV
-308 SSDWTDANG
+308 SSDWTDESGSADF
-317 IATFEGLNVGT
+317 TGLQPGT
-328 YTVTEVTPA
+328 YTVTEITPA

-345 NSVQVTVRAGDVVNA
+345 NSVQVTVVANQTVNA

-406 GTTNAAGDLYFCNI
+406 GTTNTAGDLYFCNI

-572 TTTTDEYGY
+572 TTTTDEQGY

-693 DAKGKFT
+693 DASGKFT

-901 FNVVK
+901 LNVVK

-1010 VQTANLQI
+1010 VQTANLQV

-1134 IYDVND
+1134 VYDVND

-1472 ELTFENSDKE
+1472 ELAFENSDKE
-1482 LVVKNLDAYN
+1482 LVVTNLDAYN

-1747 DENIDTVYNTLN
+1747 DKNIDTVYNTLN

-1777 VKETTAPDGF
+1777 VKETASPNGF

-1859 KGEINISN
+1859 KGEINISD

>member
-15 RVLSA
+15 RVLSV

-33 GLTAL
+33 SLTAL

-49 SDGKSHHRLK
+49 SDGHSHHRLK

-64 AFCINYGEEAS
+64 AFCINYGQES
-75 GKFKTDAAALKYW
+75 TGKFKTDSAALKYW

-108 KHYLKSDSSD
+108 KGYINGSDKE
-118 ATYFAIQRAIWNVVT
+118 YFGIQRAIWNVVT
-133 TQSEKTLSEY
+133 TKSEKELSDY
-143 FKSQTNTKYKELN
+143 FKSQTNSVYKSLN

-167 KFGTIKLEPQYNSS
+167 KFGTIKLEPQYDGS

-208 LTTSVSGNKLTVTST
+208 LKTSVSGNKLTVTST
-223 TRFDGLKTLK
+223 TRFDGLKKLK

-271 RTSEINLGDI
+271 RTSEVNLGDI
-281 TINKISETGEPMS
+281 TINKIAETGEPMS

-406 GTTNAAGDLYFCNI
+406 GTTNTAGDLYFCNI

-486 LVGGTNLC
+486 IVGGTNLC

-572 TTTTDEYGY
+572 TTTTDEQGY

-586 VPIGYYTVKEIEVD
+586 VPIGYYTVKEVEVD

-621 DVTGANCRNSVDYY
+621 DVTGTNCRNGVDYY

-693 DAKGKFT
+693 DASGKFT

-901 FNVVK
+901 LNVVK

-1010 VQTANLQI
+1010 VQTANLQV

-1134 IYDVND
+1134 VYDVND

-1314 VFEIDNIPVG
+1314 IFEIDNIPVG

-1482 LVVKNLDAYN
+1482 LVVTNLDAYN

-1537 SEIKASTLIERA
+1537 SEIKANTLIERA

-1580 TLDESEYE
+1580 TLDETEYE

-1625 DTDGTL
+1625 DTDGAL

-1747 DENIDTVYNTLN
+1747 DKNIDTVYNTLN

-1777 VKETTAPDGF
+1777 VKETASPNGF

-1859 KGEINISN
+1859 KGEINISD

>member
-15 RVLSA
+15 RVLSV
-20 LLAVLMVFSCFAT
+20 LLAILMVFSCFAT
-33 GLTAL
+33 SLTAL

-49 SDGKSHHRLK
+49 SDGHSHHRLK

-64 AFCINYGEEAS
+64 AFCINYGQES
-75 GKFKTDAAALKYW
+75 TGKFKTDSAALKYW

-108 KHYLKSDSSD
+108 KGYINGSDKE
-118 ATYFAIQRAIWNVVT
+118 YFGIQRAIWNVVT
-133 TQSEKTLSEY
+133 TKSEKELSDY
-143 FKSQTNTKYKELN
+143 FKSQTNSVYKSLN
-156 SSYSDY
+156 SNYSDY

-208 LTTSVSGNKLTVTST
+208 LKTSVSGNKLTVTST
-223 TRFDGLKTLK
+223 TRFDGLKKLK

-281 TINKISETGEPMS
+281 TINKIAETGEPMS

-406 GTTNAAGDLYFCNI
+406 GTTNTAGDLYFCNI

-486 LVGGTNLC
+486 IVGGTNLC

-572 TTTTDEYGY
+572 TTTTDEQEY

-586 VPIGYYTVKEIEVD
+586 VPIGYYTVKEVEVD

-621 DVTGANCRNSVDYY
+621 DVTGTNCRNSVDYY

-693 DAKGKFT
+693 DASGKFT

-815 GEYVIHQTKCGLEGT
+815 GEYVIHQTKCGLKGA

-901 FNVVK
+901 LNVVK

-949 YFNPNADKIVSRI
+949 YFNPNADKIVSRV

-1010 VQTANLQI
+1010 VQTANLQV

-1134 IYDVND
+1134 VYDVND

-1314 VFEIDNIPVG
+1314 IFEIDNIPVG

-1355 KKQVENKVVRGQI
+1355 KKQVENKVVHGQI

-1482 LVVKNLDAYN
+1482 LVVTNLDAYN

-1747 DENIDTVYNTLN
+1747 DKNIDTVYNTLN

-1777 VKETTAPDGF
+1777 VKETASPNGF

-1859 KGEINISN
+1859 KGEINISD

>member
-15 RVLSA
+15 RVLSV

-33 GLTAL
+33 SLTAL

-49 SDGKSHHRLK
+49 SDGHSHHRLK

-64 AFCINYGEEAS
+64 AFCINYGQES
-75 GKFKTDAAALKYW
+75 TGKFKTDSAALKYW
-88 NSLGTTKKNKIQN
+88 NGLGTTKKNKIQN

-108 KHYLKSDSSD
+108 KGYINGSDKE
-118 ATYFAIQRAIWNVVT
+118 YFGIQRAIWNVVT
-133 TQSEKTLSEY
+133 TKSEKELSDY
-143 FKSQTNTKYKELN
+143 FKSQTNSVYKSLN
-156 SSYSDY
+156 SNYSDY

-167 KFGTIKLEPQYNSS
+167 KFGTIKLEPQYDGS

-208 LTTSVSGNKLTVTST
+208 LKTSVSGNKLTVTST

-260 SPNVLNANVSV
+260 SPSVLNTKFSATCGV
-271 RTSEINLGDI
+271 NLTGNI
-281 TINKISETGEPMS
+281 QVNKIAETGEPMS
-294 GIRFDLYNSNGTYI
+294 GIRFDLYDSNGTYV
-308 SSDWTDANG
+308 SSDWTDESGSADF
-317 IATFEGLNVGT
+317 TGLQPGT
-328 YTVTEVTPA
+328 YTVTEITPA

-345 NSVQVTVRAGDVVNA
+345 NSVQVTVVANQTVNA

-406 GTTNAAGDLYFCNI
+406 GTTNTAGDLYFCNI

-621 DVTGANCRNSVDYY
+621 DVTGVNCRNSVDYY

-901 FNVVK
+901 LNVVK

-1010 VQTANLQI
+1010 VQTANLQV

-1134 IYDVND
+1134 VYDVND

-1472 ELTFENSDKE
+1472 ELAFENSDKE
-1482 LVVKNLDAYN
+1482 LVVTNLDAYN

-1747 DENIDTVYNTLN
+1747 DKNIDTVYNTLN

-1777 VKETTAPDGF
+1777 VKETASPNGF

>member
-38 ADSSIKDVWTS
+38 ANSSIKDVWTS

-167 KFGTIKLEPQYNSS
+167 KFGTIKLEPQYDGS

-208 LTTSVSGNKLTVTST
+208 LKTSVSGNKLTIST
-223 TRFDGLKTLK
+223 NTYFDGKKTLK
-233 MTSNNKH
+233 MVSNDKH

-260 SPNVLNANVSV
+260 SPSTLNVNISVGININA
-271 RTSEINLGDI
+271 GDI
-281 TINKISETGEPMS
+281 KISKIAETGESMS
-294 GIRFDLYNSNGTYI
+294 GIQFDLYDANGTYV
-308 SSDWTDANG
+308 SSDWTDESG
-317 IATFEGLNVGT
+317 IASFNYLKPGT
-328 YTVTEVTPA
+328 YTVTEITPA

-345 NSVQVTVRAGDVVNA
+345 NSVQVTVKAGDVVNA

-406 GTTNAAGDLYFCNI
+406 GTTNTAGDLYFCNI

-572 TTTTDEYGY
+572 TTTTDEQGY

-586 VPIGYYTVKEIEVD
+586 VPIGYYTVKEVEVD

-621 DVTGANCRNSVDYY
+621 DVTGTNCRNSVDYY

-693 DAKGKFT
+693 DASGKFT

-815 GEYVIHQTKCGLEGT
+815 GEYVIHQTKCGLKGT

-901 FNVVK
+901 LNVVK

-962 DSNGNTV
+962 DSNGNTI

-1010 VQTANLQI
+1010 VQTANLQV

-1134 IYDVND
+1134 VYDVND

-1314 VFEIDNIPVG
+1314 IFEIDNIPVG

-1588 FAFDTEENDA
+1588 FAFDTKENDA

-1747 DENIDTVYNTLN
+1747 DKNIDTVYNTLN

-1777 VKETTAPDGF
+1777 VKETASPNGF

-1859 KGEINISN
+1859 KGEINISD

>member
-15 RVLSA
+15 RVLSV
-20 LLAVLMVFSCFAT
+20 LLAILMVFSCFAT
-33 GLTAL
+33 SLTAL

-49 SDGKSHHRLK
+49 SDGHSHHRLK

-64 AFCINYGEEAS
+64 AFCINYGQES
-75 GKFKTDAAALKYW
+75 TGKFKTDSAALKYW

-108 KHYLKSDSSD
+108 KGYINGSDKE
-118 ATYFAIQRAIWNVVT
+118 YFGIQRAIWNVVT
-133 TQSEKTLSEY
+133 TKSEKELKDY
-143 FKSQTNTKYKELN
+143 FKSQTNSVYKSLN

-167 KFGTIKLEPQYNSS
+167 KFGTIKLEPQYDGS

-208 LTTSVSGNKLTVTST
+208 LKTSVSGNKLTVTST
-223 TRFDGLKTLK
+223 TRFDGLKKLK

-281 TINKISETGEPMS
+281 TINKIAETGEPMS

-406 GTTNAAGDLYFCNI
+406 GTTNTAGDLYFCNI

-572 TTTTDEYGY
+572 TTTTDEQGY

-693 DAKGKFT
+693 DASGKFT

-901 FNVVK
+901 LNVVK

-1010 VQTANLQI
+1010 VQTANLQV

-1134 IYDVND
+1134 VYDVND

-1472 ELTFENSDKE
+1472 ELAFENSDKE
-1482 LVVKNLDAYN
+1482 LVVTNLDAYN

-1747 DENIDTVYNTLN
+1747 DKNIDTVYNTLN

-1777 VKETTAPDGF
+1777 VKETASPNGF

-1859 KGEINISN
+1859 KGEINISD

>member
-15 RVLSA
+15 RVLSV
-20 LLAVLMVFSCFAT
+20 LLAILMVFSCFAT
-33 GLTAL
+33 SLTAL

-49 SDGKSHHRLK
+49 SDGHSHHRLK

-64 AFCINYGEEAS
+64 AFCINYGQES
-75 GKFKTDAAALKYW
+75 TGKFKTDSAALKYW
-88 NSLGTTKKNKIQN
+88 NGLGTTKKNKIQN

-108 KHYLKSDSSD
+108 KGYINGSDKE
-118 ATYFAIQRAIWNVVT
+118 YFGIQRAIWNVVT
-133 TQSEKTLSEY
+133 TKSEKELKDY
-143 FKSQTNTKYKELN
+143 FKKETNSVYKSLN
-156 SSYSDY
+156 SNYSDY

-167 KFGTIKLEPQYNSS
+167 KFGTIKLEPQYDGS

-208 LTTSVSGNKLTVTST
+208 LKTSVSGNKLTVTST

-260 SPNVLNANVSV
+260 SPSVLNTKFSATCGV
-271 RTSEINLGDI
+271 NLTGNI
-281 TINKISETGEPMS
+281 QVNKIAETGEPMS
-294 GIRFDLYNSNGTYI
+294 GIRFDLYDSNGTYV
-308 SSDWTDANG
+308 SSDWTDESGSADF
-317 IATFEGLNVGT
+317 TGLQPGT
-328 YTVTEVTPA
+328 YTVTEITPA

-345 NSVQVTVRAGDVVNA
+345 NSVQVTVVANQTVNA

-406 GTTNAAGDLYFCNI
+406 GTTNTAGDLYFCNI

-486 LVGGTNLC
+486 IVGGTNLC

-572 TTTTDEYGY
+572 TTTTDEQGY

-586 VPIGYYTVKEIEVD
+586 VPIGYYTVKEVEVD

-621 DVTGANCRNSVDYY
+621 DVTGTNCRNGVDYY

-693 DAKGKFT
+693 DASGKFT

-815 GEYVIHQTKCGLEGT
+815 GEYVIHQTKCGLKGA

-901 FNVVK
+901 LNVVK

-1010 VQTANLQI
+1010 VQTANLQV

-1134 IYDVND
+1134 VYDVND

-1314 VFEIDNIPVG
+1314 IFEIDNIPVG

-1537 SEIKASTLIERA
+1537 SEIKANTLIERA

-1580 TLDESEYE
+1580 TLDETEYE

-1747 DENIDTVYNTLN
+1747 DKNIDTVYNTLN

-1777 VKETTAPDGF
+1777 VKETASPNGF

-1859 KGEINISN
+1859 KGEINISD

-1926 LACAGVGTSIM
+1926 LACTGVGTSIM

>member
-15 RVLSA
+15 RVLSV

-33 GLTAL
+33 SLTAL

-49 SDGKSHHRLK
+49 SDGHSHHRLK

-64 AFCINYGEEAS
+64 AFCINYGQES
-75 GKFKTDAAALKYW
+75 TGKFKTDSAALKYW
-88 NSLGTTKKNKIQN
+88 NGLGTTKKNKIQN

-108 KHYLKSDSSD
+108 KGYINGSDKE
-118 ATYFAIQRAIWNVVT
+118 YFGIQRAIWNVVT
-133 TQSEKTLSEY
+133 TKSEKELSDY
-143 FKSQTNTKYKELN
+143 FKSQTNSVYKSLN
-156 SSYSDY
+156 SNYSDY

-167 KFGTIKLEPQYNSS
+167 KFGTIKLEPQYDGS
-181 GNVTSYKGSATDSNK
+181 GNVTSYKGSVTDSNK

-208 LTTSVSGNKLTVTST
+208 LKTSVSGNKLTVTST

-260 SPNVLNANVSV
+260 SPSVLNTKFSATCGV
-271 RTSEINLGDI
+271 NLTGNI
-281 TINKISETGEPMS
+281 QVNKIAETGEPMS
-294 GIRFDLYNSNGTYI
+294 GIRFDLYDSNGTYV
-308 SSDWTDANG
+308 SSDWTDESGSADF
-317 IATFEGLNVGT
+317 TGLQPGT
-328 YTVTEVTPA
+328 YTVTEITPA

-345 NSVQVTVRAGDVVNA
+345 NSVQVTVVANQTVNA

-395 LYDLDGNYVIS
+395 LYDLDGNYIIS
-406 GTTNAAGDLYFCNI
+406 GTTNTAGDLYFCNI

-572 TTTTDEYGY
+572 TTTTDEQGY

-586 VPIGYYTVKEIEVD
+586 VPIGYYTVKEVEVD

-621 DVTGANCRNSVDYY
+621 DVTGTNCRNSVDYY

-901 FNVVK
+901 LNVVK

-1010 VQTANLQI
+1010 VQTANLQV

-1134 IYDVND
+1134 VYDVND

-1460 KNNYTDDNSFKV
+1460 KNNYTDDNSFEV
-1472 ELTFENSDKE
+1472 ELAFENSDKE
-1482 LVVKNLDAYN
+1482 LVVTNLDAYN

-1537 SEIKASTLIERA
+1537 SEIKANTLIERA

-1580 TLDESEYE
+1580 TLDETEYE

-1747 DENIDTVYNTLN
+1747 DKNIDTVYNTLN

-1777 VKETTAPDGF
+1777 VKETASPNGF

-1859 KGEINISN
+1859 KGEINISD

>member
-15 RVLSA
+15 RVLSV
-20 LLAVLMVFSCFAT
+20 LLAILMVFSCFAT
-33 GLTAL
+33 SLTAL

-49 SDGKSHHRLK
+49 SDGHSHHRLK

-64 AFCINYGEEAS
+64 AFCINYGQES
-75 GKFKTDAAALKYW
+75 TGKFKTDSAALKYW

-108 KHYLKSDSSD
+108 KGYINGSDKE
-118 ATYFAIQRAIWNVVT
+118 YFGIQRAIWNVVT
-133 TQSEKTLSEY
+133 TKSEKELSDY
-143 FKSQTNTKYKELN
+143 FKSQTNSVYKSLN
-156 SSYSDY
+156 SNYSDY

-208 LTTSVSGNKLTVTST
+208 LKTSVSGNKLTVTST
-223 TRFDGLKTLK
+223 TRFDGLKKLK

-281 TINKISETGEPMS
+281 TINKIAETGEPMS

-406 GTTNAAGDLYFCNI
+406 GTTNTAGDLYFCNI

-545 SYPATKGAKFTI
+545 SYSATKGAKFTI

-572 TTTTDEYGY
+572 TTTTDEQGY

-586 VPIGYYTVKEIEVD
+586 VPIGYYTVKEVEVD

-693 DAKGKFT
+693 DASGKFT

-901 FNVVK
+901 LNVVK

-1010 VQTANLQI
+1010 VQTANLQV

-1134 IYDVND
+1134 VYDVND

-1153 TKELEVNDIYGIGNN
+1153 TKKLEVNDIYGIGNN

-1314 VFEIDNIPVG
+1314 IFEIDNIPVG

-1537 SEIKASTLIERA
+1537 SEIKANTLIERA

-1580 TLDESEYE
+1580 TLDETEYE

-1613 TIARGKVTGVKK
+1613 TIARGKVTGVKR

-1777 VKETTAPDGF
+1777 VKETASPDGF

-1796 FIEEDGKTY
+1796 FIEEDDKTY

-1859 KGEINISN
+1859 KGEINISD

>member
-15 RVLSA
+15 RVLSV
-20 LLAVLMVFSCFAT
+20 LLAILMVFSCFAT
-33 GLTAL
+33 SLTAL

-49 SDGKSHHRLK
+49 SDGHSHHRLK

-64 AFCINYGEEAS
+64 AFCINYGQES
-75 GKFKTDAAALKYW
+75 TGKFKTDSAALKYW

-108 KHYLKSDSSD
+108 KGYINGSDKE
-118 ATYFAIQRAIWNVVT
+118 YFGIQRAIWNVVT
-133 TQSEKTLSEY
+133 TKSEKELSDY
-143 FKSQTNTKYKELN
+143 FKSQTNSVYKLLN
-156 SSYSDY
+156 SNYSDY

-208 LTTSVSGNKLTVTST
+208 LKTSVSGNKLTVTST

-260 SPNVLNANVSV
+260 SPSVLNTKFSATCGV
-271 RTSEINLGDI
+271 NLTGNI
-281 TINKISETGEPMS
+281 QVNKIAETGEPMS
-294 GIRFDLYNSNGTYI
+294 GIRFDLYDSNGTYV
-308 SSDWTDANG
+308 SSDWTDESGSADF
-317 IATFEGLNVGT
+317 TGLQPGT
-328 YTVTEVTPA
+328 YTVTEITPA

-345 NSVQVTVRAGDVVNA
+345 NSVQVTVVANQTVNA

-406 GTTNAAGDLYFCNI
+406 GTTNTAGDLYFCNI

-572 TTTTDEYGY
+572 TTTTDEQGY

-586 VPIGYYTVKEIEVD
+586 VPIGYYTVKEVEVD

-621 DVTGANCRNSVDYY
+621 DVTGTNCRNGVDYY

-693 DAKGKFT
+693 DASGKFT

-901 FNVVK
+901 LNVVK

-1010 VQTANLQI
+1010 VQTANLQV

-1134 IYDVND
+1134 VYDVND

-1153 TKELEVNDIYGIGNN
+1153 TKKLEVNDIYGIGNN

-1314 VFEIDNIPVG
+1314 IFEIDNIPVG

-1482 LVVKNLDAYN
+1482 LVVTNLDAYN

-1747 DENIDTVYNTLN
+1747 DKNIDTVYNTLN

-1777 VKETTAPDGF
+1777 VKETASPNGF

-1859 KGEINISN
+1859 KGEINISD

>member
-15 RVLSA
+15 RVLSV
-20 LLAVLMVFSCFAT
+20 LLAILMVFSCFAT
-33 GLTAL
+33 SLTAL

-49 SDGKSHHRLK
+49 SDGHSHHRLK

-64 AFCINYGEEAS
+64 AFCINYGQES
-75 GKFKTDAAALKYW
+75 TGKFKTDSAALKYW

-108 KHYLKSDSSD
+108 KGYINGSDKE
-118 ATYFAIQRAIWNVVT
+118 YFGIQRAIWNVVT
-133 TQSEKTLSEY
+133 TKSEKELSDY
-143 FKSQTNTKYKELN
+143 FKSQTNSVYKLLN
-156 SSYSDY
+156 SNYSDY

-208 LTTSVSGNKLTVTST
+208 LKTSVSGNKLTVTST

-260 SPNVLNANVSV
+260 SPSVLNTKFSATCGV
-271 RTSEINLGDI
+271 NLTGNI
-281 TINKISETGEPMS
+281 QVNKIAETGEPMS
-294 GIRFDLYNSNGTYI
+294 GIRFDLYDSNGTYV
-308 SSDWTDANG
+308 SSDWTDESGSADF
-317 IATFEGLNVGT
+317 TGLQPGT
-328 YTVTEVTPA
+328 YTVTEITPA

-345 NSVQVTVRAGDVVNA
+345 NSVQVTVVANQTVNA

-406 GTTNAAGDLYFCNI
+406 GTTNTAGDLYFCNI

-572 TTTTDEYGY
+572 TTTTDEQGY

-586 VPIGYYTVKEIEVD
+586 VPIGYYTVKEVEVD

-621 DVTGANCRNSVDYY
+621 DVTGTNCRNGVDYY

-693 DAKGKFT
+693 DASGKFT

-901 FNVVK
+901 LNVVK

-1010 VQTANLQI
+1010 VQTANLQV

-1134 IYDVND
+1134 VYDVND

-1153 TKELEVNDIYGIGNN
+1153 TKKLEVNDIYGIGNN
-1168 NEVESVVFGLYANE
+1168 NEVESVVFGPYANE

-1314 VFEIDNIPVG
+1314 IFEIDNIPVG

-1482 LVVKNLDAYN
+1482 LVVTNLDAYN

-1747 DENIDTVYNTLN
+1747 DKNIDTVYNTLN

-1777 VKETTAPDGF
+1777 VKETASPNGF

-1859 KGEINISN
+1859 KGEINISD

>member
-167 KFGTIKLEPQYNSS
+167 KFGTIKLEPQYDGS

-208 LTTSVSGNKLTVTST
+208 LKTSVSGNKLTVTST

-260 SPNVLNANVSV
+260 SPSVLNAKFSATCGV
-271 RTSEINLGDI
+271 NLTGNI
-281 TINKISETGEPMS
+281 QVNKIAETGEPMS
-294 GIRFDLYNSNGTYI
+294 GIRFDLYDSNGTYV
-308 SSDWTDANG
+308 SSDWTNESGSADF
-317 IATFEGLNVGT
+317 TGLQPGT
-328 YTVTEVTPA
+328 YTVTEITPA

-345 NSVQVTVRAGDVVNA
+345 NSVQVTVVANQTVNA

-406 GTTNAAGDLYFCNI
+406 GTTNTAGDLYFCNI

-449 GTGQTTTHK
+449 GTGQTTIHK

-600 NKYVQPDNQVFYVA
+600 NKYVQPDNQIFYVA

-815 GEYVIHQTKCGLEGT
+815 GEYIIHQTKCGLEGT

-886 YNELQGAKFQILDKD
+886 YNELQGAEFQILDKD
-901 FNVVK
+901 LNVVK

-1027 VTKNGEFYSAVYEEQ
+1027 VTKNGEFYSAVYEKQ

-1110 APNGFALNTDS
+1110 APSGFVLNTDS

-1134 IYDVND
+1134 VYDVND

-1202 VSANGTFEFDADLPL
+1202 VSANGTFKFDADLPL
-1217 NFDYYVKEIATD
+1217 NFDYYVKEIATE

-1482 LVVKNLDAYN
+1482 LVVTNLDAYN

-1537 SEIKASTLIERA
+1537 SEIKANTLIERA

-1580 TLDESEYE
+1580 TLDETEYE
-1588 FAFDTEENDA
+1588 FAFNTEENDA

-1777 VKETTAPDGF
+1777 VKETASPNGF

-1842 GTSTTGEKIDIT
+1842 GTSTAGEKIDIT

>member
-15 RVLSA
+15 RVLSV
-20 LLAVLMVFSCFAT
+20 LLAILMVFSCFAT
-33 GLTAL
+33 SLTAL

-49 SDGKSHHRLK
+49 SDGHSHHRLK

-64 AFCINYGEEAS
+64 AFCINYGQES
-75 GKFKTDAAALKYW
+75 TGKFKTDSAALKYW

-108 KHYLKSDSSD
+108 KGYINGSDKE
-118 ATYFAIQRAIWNVVT
+118 YFGIQRAIWNVVT
-133 TQSEKTLSEY
+133 TKSEKELSDY
-143 FKSQTNTKYKELN
+143 FKSQTNSVYKSLN
-156 SSYSDY
+156 SNYSDY

-208 LTTSVSGNKLTVTST
+208 LKTSVSGNKLTVTST
-223 TRFDGLKTLK
+223 TRFDGLKKLK

-281 TINKISETGEPMS
+281 TINKIAETGEPMS

-406 GTTNAAGDLYFCNI
+406 GTTNTAGDLYFCNI

-600 NKYVQPDNQVFYVA
+600 NKYVQPDNQIFYVA

-844 SAYPDNGDSN
+844 SAYPDNSDSN

-901 FNVVK
+901 LNVVK

-1010 VQTANLQI
+1010 VQTANLQV

-1134 IYDVND
+1134 VYDVND

-1314 VFEIDNIPVG
+1314 IFEIDNIPVG

-1472 ELTFENSDKE
+1472 ELAFENSDKE
-1482 LVVKNLDAYN
+1482 LVVTNLDAYN
-1492 KRQTVKVNLIKSME
+1492 KRQTAKVNLIKSME

-1537 SEIKASTLIERA
+1537 SEIKANTLIERA

-1747 DENIDTVYNTLN
+1747 DKNIDTVYNTLN

-1777 VKETTAPDGF
+1777 VKETASPNGF

-1859 KGEINISN
+1859 KGEINISD

>member
-15 RVLSA
+15 RVLSV

-33 GLTAL
+33 SLTAL

-49 SDGKSHHRLK
+49 SDGHSHHRLK

-64 AFCINYGEEAS
+64 AFCINYGQES
-75 GKFKTDAAALKYW
+75 TGKFKTDSAALKYW
-88 NSLGTTKKNKIQN
+88 NGLGTTKKNKIQN

-108 KHYLKSDSSD
+108 KGYINGSDKE
-118 ATYFAIQRAIWNVVT
+118 YFGIQRAIWNVVT
-133 TQSEKTLSEY
+133 TKSEKELSDY
-143 FKSQTNTKYKELN
+143 FKSQTNSVYKSLN
-156 SSYSDY
+156 SNYSDY

-167 KFGTIKLEPQYNSS
+167 KFGTIKLEPQYDGS

-208 LTTSVSGNKLTVTST
+208 LKTSVSGNKLTVTST

-260 SPNVLNANVSV
+260 SPSVLNTKFSATCGV
-271 RTSEINLGDI
+271 NLTGNI
-281 TINKISETGEPMS
+281 QVNKIAETGEPMS
-294 GIRFDLYNSNGTYI
+294 GIRFDLYDSNGTYV
-308 SSDWTDANG
+308 SSDWTDESGSADF
-317 IATFEGLNVGT
+317 TGLQPGT
-328 YTVTEVTPA
+328 YTVTEITPA

-345 NSVQVTVRAGDVVNA
+345 NSVQVTVVANQTVNA

-406 GTTNAAGDLYFCNI
+406 GTTNTAGDLYFCNI

-621 DVTGANCRNSVDYY
+621 DVTGVNCRNSVDYY

-901 FNVVK
+901 LNVVK

-1010 VQTANLQI
+1010 VQTANLQV

-1134 IYDVND
+1134 VYDVND

-1472 ELTFENSDKE
+1472 ELAFENSDKE
-1482 LVVKNLDAYN
+1482 LVVTNLDAYN

-1777 VKETTAPDGF
+1777 VKETASPNGF

>member
-15 RVLSA
+15 RVLSV
-20 LLAVLMVFSCFAT
+20 LLAILMVFSCFAT
-33 GLTAL
+33 SLTAL

-49 SDGKSHHRLK
+49 SDGHSHHRLK

-64 AFCINYGEEAS
+64 AFCINYGQES
-75 GKFKTDAAALKYW
+75 TGKFKTDSAALKYW

-108 KHYLKSDSSD
+108 KGYINGSDKE
-118 ATYFAIQRAIWNVVT
+118 YFGIQRAIWNVVT
-133 TQSEKTLSEY
+133 TKSEKELSDY
-143 FKSQTNTKYKELN
+143 FKSQTNSVYKSLN
-156 SSYSDY
+156 SNYSDY

-208 LTTSVSGNKLTVTST
+208 LKTSVSGNKLTVTST
-223 TRFDGLKTLK
+223 TRFDGLKKLK

-281 TINKISETGEPMS
+281 TINKIAETGEPMS

-406 GTTNAAGDLYFCNI
+406 GTTNTAGDLYFCNI

-600 NKYVQPDNQVFYVA
+600 NKYVQPDNQIFYVA

-844 SAYPDNGDSN
+844 SAYPDNSDSN

-901 FNVVK
+901 LNVVK

-1010 VQTANLQI
+1010 VQTANLQV

-1134 IYDVND
+1134 VYDVND

-1314 VFEIDNIPVG
+1314 IFEIDNIPVG

-1368 VITKQGEFFYS
+1368 VITKQGKFFYS

-1472 ELTFENSDKE
+1472 ELAFENSDKE
-1482 LVVKNLDAYN
+1482 LVVTNLDAYN
-1492 KRQTVKVNLIKSME
+1492 KRQTAKVNLIKSME

-1537 SEIKASTLIERA
+1537 SEIKANTLIERA

-1747 DENIDTVYNTLN
+1747 DKNIDTVYNTLN

-1777 VKETTAPDGF
+1777 VKETASPNGF

-1859 KGEINISN
+1859 KGEINISD

>member
-15 RVLSA
+15 RVLSV
-20 LLAVLMVFSCFAT
+20 LLAILMVFSCFAT
-33 GLTAL
+33 SLTAL

-49 SDGKSHHRLK
+49 SDGHSHHRLK

-64 AFCINYGEEAS
+64 AFCINYGQES
-75 GKFKTDAAALKYW
+75 TGKFKTDSAALKYW

-108 KHYLKSDSSD
+108 KGYINGSDKE
-118 ATYFAIQRAIWNVVT
+118 YFGIQRAIWNVVT
-133 TQSEKTLSEY
+133 TKSEKELSDY
-143 FKSQTNTKYKELN
+143 FKSQTNSVYKSLN
-156 SSYSDY
+156 SNYSDY

-208 LTTSVSGNKLTVTST
+208 LKTSVSGNKLTVTST
-223 TRFDGLKTLK
+223 TRFDGLKKLK

-281 TINKISETGEPMS
+281 TINKIAETGEPMS

-406 GTTNAAGDLYFCNI
+406 GTTNTAGDLYFCNI

-486 LVGGTNLC
+486 IVGGTNLC

-572 TTTTDEYGY
+572 TTTTDEQGY

-586 VPIGYYTVKEIEVD
+586 VPIGYYTVKEVEVD

-621 DVTGANCRNSVDYY
+621 DVTGTNCRNSVDYY

-693 DAKGKFT
+693 DASGKFT

-815 GEYVIHQTKCGLEGT
+815 GEYVIHQTKCGLKGA

-901 FNVVK
+901 LNVVK

-949 YFNPNADKIVSRI
+949 YFNPNADKIVSRV

-1010 VQTANLQI
+1010 VQTANLQV

-1134 IYDVND
+1134 VYDVND

-1314 VFEIDNIPVG
+1314 IFEIDNIPVG

-1482 LVVKNLDAYN
+1482 LVVTNLDAYN

-1525 LFAREDMTAVDG
+1525 LFAREDITAVDG

-1777 VKETTAPDGF
+1777 VKETASPNGF

-1842 GTSTTGEKIDIT
+1842 DTSTTGEKIDIT

-1859 KGEINISN
+1859 KGEINISD

>member
-15 RVLSA
+15 RVLSV

-33 GLTAL
+33 SLTAL

-49 SDGKSHHRLK
+49 SDGHSHHRLK

-64 AFCINYGEEAS
+64 AFCINYGQES
-75 GKFKTDAAALKYW
+75 TGKFKTDSAALKYW
-88 NSLGTTKKNKIQN
+88 NGLGTTKKNKIQN

-108 KHYLKSDSSD
+108 KGYINGSDKE
-118 ATYFAIQRAIWNVVT
+118 YFGIQRAIWNVVT
-133 TQSEKTLSEY
+133 TKSEKELKDY
-143 FKSQTNTKYKELN
+143 FKKETNSVYKSLN
-156 SSYSDY
+156 SNYSDY

-167 KFGTIKLEPQYNSS
+167 KFGTIKLEPQYDGS

-208 LTTSVSGNKLTVTST
+208 LKTSVSGNKLTVTST

-260 SPNVLNANVSV
+260 SPSVLNTKFSATCGV
-271 RTSEINLGDI
+271 NLTGNI
-281 TINKISETGEPMS
+281 QVNKIAETGEPMS
-294 GIRFDLYNSNGTYI
+294 GIRFDLYDSNGTYV
-308 SSDWTDANG
+308 SSDWTDESGSADF
-317 IATFEGLNVGT
+317 TGLQPGT
-328 YTVTEVTPA
+328 YTVTEITPA

-345 NSVQVTVRAGDVVNA
+345 NSVQVTVVANQTVNA

-406 GTTNAAGDLYFCNI
+406 GTTNTAGDLYFCNI

-523 EKPDTTSS
+523 EKPDITSS

-537 YVPNDNTG
+537 YVPNDNKG

-572 TTTTDEYGY
+572 TTTTDEQGY

-693 DAKGKFT
+693 DASGKFT

-901 FNVVK
+901 LNVVK

-1010 VQTANLQI
+1010 VQTANLQV

-1042 GLAGAVYTVYAS
+1042 GLAGAVYTIYAS

-1134 IYDVND
+1134 VYDVND

-1314 VFEIDNIPVG
+1314 IFEIDNIPVG

-1472 ELTFENSDKE
+1472 ELAFENSDKE
-1482 LVVKNLDAYN
+1482 LVVTNLDAYN
-1492 KRQTVKVNLIKSME
+1492 KRQTAKVNLIKSME

-1537 SEIKASTLIERA
+1537 SEIKANTLIERA

-1736 VYNDVDGNGIY
+1736 VYNDVDGNGVY

-1770 IRYGHYL
+1770 IRYGNYL
-1777 VKETTAPDGF
+1777 VKETASPNGF

-1859 KGEINISN
+1859 KGEINISD

>member
-15 RVLSA
+15 RVLSV

-33 GLTAL
+33 SLTAL

-49 SDGKSHHRLK
+49 SDGHSHHRLK

-64 AFCINYGEEAS
+64 AFCINYGQES
-75 GKFKTDAAALKYW
+75 TGKFKTDSAALKYW

-101 ILSCAEA
+101 ILSCADA
-108 KHYLKSDSSD
+108 KGYINGSDKE
-118 ATYFAIQRAIWNVVT
+118 YFGIQRAIWNVVT
-133 TQSEKTLSEY
+133 TKSEKELSDY
-143 FKSQTNTKYKELN
+143 FKSQTNSVYKSLN

-167 KFGTIKLEPQYNSS
+167 KFGTIKLEPQYDGS

-208 LTTSVSGNKLTVTST
+208 LKTSVSGNKLTVTST
-223 TRFDGLKTLK
+223 TRFDGLKKLK

-271 RTSEINLGDI
+271 RTSEVNLGDI
-281 TINKISETGEPMS
+281 TINKIAETGEPMS

-406 GTTNAAGDLYFCNI
+406 GTTNTAGDLYFCNI

-572 TTTTDEYGY
+572 TTTTDEQGY

-586 VPIGYYTVKEIEVD
+586 VPIGYYTVKEVEVD

-621 DVTGANCRNSVDYY
+621 DVTGTNCRNSVDYY

-693 DAKGKFT
+693 DASGKFT

-815 GEYVIHQTKCGLEGT
+815 GEYVIHQTKCGLKGA

-901 FNVVK
+901 LNVVK

-1010 VQTANLQI
+1010 VQTANLQV

-1134 IYDVND
+1134 VYDVND

-1243 DYKGQDIAK
+1243 DYKDQDIAK

-1339 SKEPI
+1339 SKKPI

-1472 ELTFENSDKE
+1472 ELAFENSDKE
-1482 LVVKNLDAYN
+1482 LVVTNLDAYN
-1492 KRQTVKVNLIKSME
+1492 KRQTAKVNLIKSME

-1537 SEIKASTLIERA
+1537 SEIKANTLIERA

-1747 DENIDTVYNTLN
+1747 DKNIDTVYNTLN

-1777 VKETTAPDGF
+1777 VKETASPNGF

-1859 KGEINISN
+1859 KGEINISD

>member
-15 RVLSA
+15 RVLSV

-33 GLTAL
+33 SLTAL

-49 SDGKSHHRLK
+49 SDGHSHHRLK

-64 AFCINYGEEAS
+64 AFCINYGQES
-75 GKFKTDAAALKYW
+75 TGKFKTDSAALKYW

-108 KHYLKSDSSD
+108 KGYINGSDKE
-118 ATYFAIQRAIWNVVT
+118 YFGIQRAIWNVVT
-133 TQSEKTLSEY
+133 TKSEKELSDY
-143 FKSQTNTKYKELN
+143 FKSQTNSVYKSLN

-167 KFGTIKLEPQYNSS
+167 KFGTIKLEPQYDGS

-208 LTTSVSGNKLTVTST
+208 LKTSVSGNKLTVTST

-260 SPNVLNANVSV
+260 SPSVLNTKFSATCGV
-271 RTSEINLGDI
+271 NLTGNI
-281 TINKISETGEPMS
+281 QVNKIAETGEPMS
-294 GIRFDLYNSNGTYI
+294 GIRFDLYDSNGTYV
-308 SSDWTDANG
+308 SSDWTDESGSADF
-317 IATFEGLNVGT
+317 TGLQPGT
-328 YTVTEVTPA
+328 YTVTEITPA

-345 NSVQVTVRAGDVVNA
+345 NSVQVTVVANQTVNA

-406 GTTNAAGDLYFCNI
+406 GTTNTAGDLYFCNI

-572 TTTTDEYGY
+572 TTTTDEQGY

-586 VPIGYYTVKEIEVD
+586 VPIGYYTVKEVEVD

-621 DVTGANCRNSVDYY
+621 DVTGTNCRNSVDYY

-693 DAKGKFT
+693 DASGKFT

-901 FNVVK
+901 LNVVK

-962 DSNGNTV
+962 DSNGNTI

-986 VNNENKVDKTDA
+986 VNNENNVDKTDA

-1010 VQTANLQI
+1010 VQTANLQV

-1134 IYDVND
+1134 VYDVND

-1482 LVVKNLDAYN
+1482 LVVTNLDAYN

-1537 SEIKASTLIERA
+1537 SEIKANTLIERA

-1580 TLDESEYE
+1580 TLDETEYE

-1747 DENIDTVYNTLN
+1747 DKNIDTVYNTLN

-1777 VKETTAPDGF
+1777 VKETASPNGF

-1859 KGEINISN
+1859 KGEINISD

>member
-15 RVLSA
+15 RVLSV

-33 GLTAL
+33 SLTAL

-49 SDGKSHHRLK
+49 SDGHSHHRLK

-64 AFCINYGEEAS
+64 AFCINYGQES
-75 GKFKTDAAALKYW
+75 TDKFKTDSAALKYW
-88 NSLGTTKKNKIQN
+88 NGLGTTKKNKIQN

-108 KHYLKSDSSD
+108 KGYINGSDKE
-118 ATYFAIQRAIWNVVT
+118 YFGIQRAIWNVVT
-133 TQSEKTLSEY
+133 TKSEKELSDY
-143 FKSQTNTKYKELN
+143 FKSQTNSVYKSLN
-156 SSYSDY
+156 SNYSDY

-167 KFGTIKLEPQYNSS
+167 KFGTIKLEPQYDGS

-208 LTTSVSGNKLTVTST
+208 LKTSVSGNKLTVTST

-260 SPNVLNANVSV
+260 SPSVLNTKFSATCGV
-271 RTSEINLGDI
+271 NLTGNI
-281 TINKISETGEPMS
+281 QVNKIAETGEPMS
-294 GIRFDLYNSNGTYI
+294 GIRFDLYDSNGTYV
-308 SSDWTDANG
+308 SSDWTDESGSADF
-317 IATFEGLNVGT
+317 TGLQPGT
-328 YTVTEVTPA
+328 YTVTEITPA

-345 NSVQVTVRAGDVVNA
+345 NSVQVTVVANQTVNA

-406 GTTNAAGDLYFCNI
+406 GTTNTAGDLYFCNI

-572 TTTTDEYGY
+572 TTTTDEQGY

-586 VPIGYYTVKEIEVD
+586 VPIGYYTVKEVEVD

-844 SAYPDNGDSN
+844 RAYPDNGDSN

-901 FNVVK
+901 LNVVK

-1010 VQTANLQI
+1010 VQTANLQV

-1134 IYDVND
+1134 VYDMND

-1482 LVVKNLDAYN
+1482 LVVTNLDAYN

-1525 LFAREDMTAVDG
+1525 VFAREDMTAVDG
-1537 SEIKASTLIERA
+1537 SEIKANTLIERA

-1580 TLDESEYE
+1580 TLDETEYE

-1777 VKETTAPDGF
+1777 VKETASPNGF

-1859 KGEINISN
+1859 KGEINISD